1 MRKAEYEYGYEGG
14 FEAGQR
20 DGYNAG
26 QKTGYEAGQKTGY
39 EAGQKSGINEVIVR
53 MIRSKKYTIDDIA
66 EVSGVSVKEIRKI
79 AESIE

>member
-1 MRKAEYEYGYEGG
+1 
-14 FEAGQR
+14 
-20 DGYNAG
+20 
-26 QKTGYEAGQKTGY
+26 
-39 EAGQKSGINEVIVR
+39 